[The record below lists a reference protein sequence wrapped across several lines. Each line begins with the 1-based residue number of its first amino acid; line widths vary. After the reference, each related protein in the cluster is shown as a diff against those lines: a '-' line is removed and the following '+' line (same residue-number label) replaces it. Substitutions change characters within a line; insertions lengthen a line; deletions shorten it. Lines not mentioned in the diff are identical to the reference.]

1 MIICLA
7 CARVFHAAGAR
18 LILCSRNTQQLERIQ
33 FQLTNETQV
42 KYVLS
47 KCTYMYKYSV
57 LTKIKGFIANVGTE
71 LHRMP
76 LIIYAAKYT
85 NVPSKAVNC
94 YHVS

>member
-42 KYVLS
+42 KICS
-47 KCTYMYKYSV
+47 
-57 LTKIKGFIANVGTE
+57 F
-71 LHRMP
+71 
-76 LIIYAAKYT
+76 
-85 NVPSKAVNC
+85 
-94 YHVS
+94 